1 MKRFLILL
9 VMSLSMLVVSAP
21 SCAEEQELAKPVTG
35 TKCEYVEKA
44 LSTQVDSVN
53 KKIAH
58 DNCIILLTSEVE
70 KYIQSRIGRKID
82 VHDISSHIVKE
93 SLDNDIDICFV
104 LAQAEIETLFG
115 TKGIGRSRKSMYGV
129 YITYK
134 THNKSTTYY
143 IKLIK
148 DKYLG
153 SKKTVHHLMRNFVSL
168 SGHRYS
174 SNKNYESDLKGKYKE
189 IEKSTKIKK
198 LQDECNKY
206 DI

>member
-1 MKRFLILL
+1 MRRFLIL
-9 VMSLSMLVVSAP
+9 VMMSLSMLVVSTP
-21 SCAEEQELAKPVTG
+21 SCAEELNVASLVTG
-35 TKCEYVEKA
+35 TKCEYVKKA
-44 LSTQVDSVN
+44 SSTQVGVVN
-53 KKIAH
+53 KKTAH
-58 DNCIILLTSEVE
+58 DNSIKLLTEEVE

-82 VHDISSHIVKE
+82 VYDISSHIVKE

-129 YITYK
+129 YITFN

-153 SKKTVHHLMRNFVSL
+153 SKKTVHHLMNNFVSL

-174 SNKNYESDLKGKYKE
+174 TNKNYESELKKKYQE
-189 IEKSTKIKK
+189 IVSTTKIKK
-198 LQDECNKY
+198 LQNECNKQNK
-206 DI
+206 